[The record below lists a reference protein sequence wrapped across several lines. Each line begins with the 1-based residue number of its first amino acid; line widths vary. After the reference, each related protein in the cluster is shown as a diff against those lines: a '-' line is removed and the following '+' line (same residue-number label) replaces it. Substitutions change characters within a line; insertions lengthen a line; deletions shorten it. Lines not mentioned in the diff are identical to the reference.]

1 MNRGKNEIRPLQIIR
16 MLPGE
21 ENGTIILYN
30 IYDSMF
36 GKALIASTSI
46 GICFIAMGPERVMQE
61 ELKRKY
67 PKAAL
72 IRENAP
78 IHATA
83 LSRMFGHDDVH
94 LLPLHIKGTDFQL
107 KVWNALLQIPLGEKS
122 TYKRIASNIGQPT
135 ASRAVGAAV
144 GQNPVCYLIPCHR
157 VIRTDQSLGDYHWG
171 KELKEKML
179 KQESAL

>member
-1 MNRGKNEIRPLQIIR
+1 MNIHKNEIRHLQIIR

-21 ENGTIILYN
+21 ENGLIISYN

-46 GICFIAMGPERVMQE
+46 GICFIAMGPERVMLE

-78 IHATA
+78 LQVTA
-83 LSRMFGHDDVH
+83 LSRMFGHDDGD

-107 KVWNALLQIPLGEKS
+107 KVWNALLQIPTGEKS
-122 TYKRIASNIGQPT
+122 TYKLIATHIGRPK
-135 ASRAVGAAV
+135 ASRAVGTAV
-144 GQNPVCYLIPCHR
+144 GKNPVCYLIPCHR
-157 VIRTDQSLGDYHWG
+157 VVRSDRSLGGYRWG
-171 KELKEKML
+171 TDLKEKML